1 MYHEVP
7 IGQYVG
13 DFCSVPRGCVRGKRK
28 NRSRTYR
35 ALYRESSPCATRW
48 REGKK
53 KNKRKIK
60 DSVGDRLS
68 NNSGISF
75 FSLCPVRW
83 RKKENTMVA

>member
-1 MYHEVP
+1 M
-7 IGQYVG
+7 
-13 DFCSVPRGCVRGKRK
+13 PRGGVKGKRK
-28 NRSRTYR
+28 NRSRTDR
-35 ALYRESSPCATRW
+35 ALCQESSPCATRW

-53 KNKRKIK
+53 KNKRKTK

-83 RKKENTMVA
+83 REKKKTHT